1 MTFAYEPEIYISIRN
16 ALVEIV
22 KLRLSLVG
30 DNVSNG
36 RRFQLENPYGLIVPS
51 LDVLPRAVVSFDRC
65 QFNRNDHRGA
75 RTTHQRT
82 AYFQIDGYI
91 AHDEV
96 AAATAGVTAE
106 EYLDQQLDLLGS
118 QIASAIE
125 YYALLRPATNLS
137 VPAALRIRGDAE
149 LWVNDIAK
157 ASIPYDGGA
166 TLVGVVS
173 VSVTGSYCQDRRHE
187 DLVDLETIYQILYCD
202 DQQLEPKEFS
212 IAAPYLAA
220 NYFLAVGANGAI
232 YKFGISHLEWY
243 LKISGTTEDLFC
255 IHGLDDRSYTVACG
269 ASGTVIY
276 STDNGETWN
285 ALGAFP
291 DATWTLTGCYVLS
304 SSSVWVCGH
313 DGAGTGRVWHW
324 DGRSWTQ
331 STEQA
336 TGKFN
341 GIVALGDSSVY
352 VATDISGTRGIWY
365 YDGAWQN
372 DSPDPA
378 RAIESIYIEPIFQNI
393 YAHDSSSG
401 GENSLWY
408 GSFGSWSEVH
418 ASAYDHQAS
427 EGRSVWVNEAGK
439 VWMTGL
445 SAGGSNVVVMSWD
458 GLVLAEELNLGAVT
472 ELYGIYGRNEESI
485 MTIGE
490 SGRAHYYNGLSWAD
504 KSIAAGPD
512 LFSAWAPAQQV

>member
-22 KLRLSLVG
+22 KIRSSLVG

-36 RRFQLENPYGLIVPS
+36 RRFQLENPYGFVVPS
-51 LDVLPRAVVSFDRC
+51 LDVLPRVVVSFDRC
-65 QFNRNDHRGA
+65 QFDQNDRRGA

-91 AHDEV
+91 AHDETAALV
-96 AAATAGVTAE
+96 AGLSSE
-106 EYLDQQLDLLGS
+106 EHLDQQLDLLGS

-125 YYALLRPATNLS
+125 YYALLRPAINLS

-149 LWVNDIAK
+149 LWVNDITK
-157 ASIPYDGGA
+157 TSIPYDGAA
-166 TLVGVVS
+166 TLIGVVS
-173 VSVTGSYCQDRRHE
+173 ISVTGSYCQDRRHE
-187 DLVDLETIYQILYCD
+187 DLVDLETIYQTFYCD
-202 DQQLEPKEFS
+202 DPQLEPKEFE

-220 NYFLAVGANGAI
+220 NYFLAVGTGGAI
-232 YKFGISHLEWY
+232 YKFGTSPLEWY
-243 LKISGTTEDLFC
+243 SKISGTTEDLLC

-269 ASGTVIY
+269 ASSTVIY
-276 STDNGETWN
+276 STDSGETWA

-304 SSSVWVCGH
+304 SNSVWVCGH
-313 DGAGTGRVWHW
+313 DSAGTGRVWHW

-336 TGKFN
+336 TGNFN
-341 GIVALGDSSVY
+341 GIAAVSDSAVY
-352 VATDISGTRGIWY
+352 VAANISGTRGIWY
-365 YDGAWQN
+365 YNGTSWQN

-378 RAIESIYIEPIFQNI
+378 RAIESIYIEPISQNI
-393 YAHDSSSG
+393 YAHDSVGG

-418 ASAYDHQAS
+418 ADAYDHQAS
-427 EGRSVWVNEAGK
+427 EGRSIWVAAGK

-445 SAGGSNVVVMSWD
+445 SAGGSDVVVMSWD
-458 GLVLAEELNLGAVT
+458 GLVLVEELNLGAVT
-472 ELYGIYGRNEESI
+472 NFYGIYGRNGESI
-485 MTIGE
+485 MVIGE
-490 SGRAHYYNGLSWAD
+490 SGRAHYYNGSTWAD

-512 LFSAWAPAQQV
+512 LFSAWAPAQ